1 MNRFSGAAILI
12 VAVVGIIILLQSI
25 FTVHQSERALV
36 LRLGAPV
43 RTTDDPGIHF
53 KIPFVENVVT
63 LSKRVLKVEGSQQ
76 ELLTTDQKRVVV
88 DYFARYRILNPLL
101 FYQSVRSEE
110 SLEQRLQPIIASQ
123 MRRVLGKV
131 EMARILTKER
141 ADLMHEITLAV
152 DAEARNFG
160 EKHTVEVGIRNQK
173 TGKVDLHEVGEE
185 QQGFGIQVLDVR
197 MKRVDL
203 PTQNS
208 EAIFKRM
215 QSQRQQAA
223 TLIRAEGDRE
233 ALTKKAEADKQAIVI
248 AADAQRQAQILKGEG
263 DGKATAIYNEAY
275 GRDPKFFDFY
285 RSMQA
290 LATSLG
296 GDSTTYVGPAAGD
309 FFRYFGAGGQPPAAA
324 GGGSPGA
331 GP

>member
-12 VAVVGIIILLQSI
+12 VAIVGIIVLLQSV

-36 LRLGAPV
+36 LRLGEPV
-43 RTTDDPGIHF
+43 RKIDEPGLQF

-63 LSKRVLKVEGSQQ
+63 LSKRVLKVEGTQQ

-88 DYFARYRILNPLL
+88 DYFARYRIVNPLL
-101 FYQSVRSEE
+101 FYQSARSEE

-131 EMARILTKER
+131 EMSRILTKER

-160 EKHTVEVGIRNQK
+160 PDKE
-173 TGKVDLHEVGEE
+173 
-185 QQGFGIQVLDVR
+185 GFGIEVLDVR

-223 TLIRAEGDRE
+223 ALIRAEGDRE
-233 ALTKKAEADKQAIVI
+233 ALTKRAEADKQKVVIV
-248 AADAQRQAQILKGEG
+248 ANAQQQSQILRGEG
-263 DGKATAIYNEAY
+263 DGKATAIYNDAY

-290 LATSLG
+290 MATSLG
-296 GDSTTYVGPAAGD
+296 GDSTTYVGPASGD
-309 FFRYFGAGGQPPAAA
+309 FFRYFGTLGTTPVGGAST
-324 GGGSPGA
+324 GSSP
-331 GP
+331 